1 MSTSPIVFWSS
12 TPIPTL
18 RCRRSRVN
26 AGSSPSAVIRR
37 RLCRPPLRRPLGRRM
52 IAIVRGRSERRAW
65 VGGATGRPIVGDP
78 RSDQPAARDSVRAR
92 SPWAHFVSGT
102 GQRTRSG
109 DRCPSFIS
117 KQPANFEGKTPG
129 KNEKHFSGFA
139 LGVRVGD
146 DLINPLLPKSKHRR
160 MTTACPLW
168 RARRR
173 SRVLASRWTRKCEIL
188 TGEVRQLNS
197 RGRCGILTWSRT
209 TSAVELTTR
218 TCEPA

>member
-1 MSTSPIVFWSS
+1 MSTTPIVFWSS

-26 AGSSPSAVIRR
+26 AGSSPSSPQATATASRARVRLTIAPVIRR

-52 IAIVRGRSERRAW
+52 TAIVRGRSERRAW
-65 VGGATGRPIVGDP
+65 VGGAMGRPIAGDP
-78 RSDQPAARDSVRAR
+78 RSDQPAARVSVRAR
-92 SPWAHFVSGT
+92 SPPRGAHFVSGT

-139 LGVRVGD
+139 LRVSVRVGD
-146 DLINPLLPKSKHRR
+146 ALINAPP
-160 MTTACPLW
+160 TPY
-168 RARRR
+168 
-173 SRVLASRWTRKCEIL
+173 LAHPSIRIRE
-188 TGEVRQLNS
+188 
-197 RGRCGILTWSRT
+197 
-209 TSAVELTTR
+209 
-218 TCEPA
+218 